1 LNCNRNYH
9 MAVLLMAAAGLL
21 ELSGCAS
28 QSAYHDHHHAAAS
41 ENSPI
46 AIPEP
51 IKIEH
56 DHLHAQL
63 KQATQAGGETGRAAQ
78 QVQQT
83 LSGHFEEENELV
95 MPLLGLL
102 EPLAK
107 GEVTEAMRPAI
118 AISKQ
123 VERKLPTFL
132 AEHREIHEAVNAL
145 EAAAKDEGKA
155 QVAAF
160 ARRLRL
166 HAQNEE
172 VVLYPAAIVIGQQ
185 VEHMLAIE
193 QEGGR

>member
-1 LNCNRNYH
+1 LNRTGNQH
-9 MAVLLMAAAGLL
+9 AAVLLVATAGLL
-21 ELSGCAS
+21 GLFGCAS
-28 QSAYHDHHHAAAS
+28 QSAYHDHHHAADS

-51 IKIEH
+51 IKVEH

-63 KQATQAGGETGRAAQ
+63 KQAMQADGDTGRAAR
-78 QVQQT
+78 QVQQA

-102 EPLAK
+102 EPLAE

-118 AISKQ
+118 AMSKQ
-123 VERKLPTFL
+123 VERKLPTFM
-132 AEHREIHEAVNAL
+132 AEHREIHEAVDAL
-145 EAAAKDEGKA
+145 EAAAEAEGKA
-155 QVAAF
+155 QIAAF

-172 VVLYPAAIVIGQQ
+172 VVLYPAAILIGRQ
-185 VEHMLAIE
+185 VEHMLETE
-193 QEGGR
+193 QKGGR